1 MKLSDLGE
9 FKDDFLLELK
19 NYCGTIFSLCTIILN
34 FSQECLNPCIEVFA
48 LNNSTVSC
56 VVQISVKMHLHV
68 VFFIGFG
75 FGFKEWSDL
84 LRKKCFSDCEKH
96 LEIQG

>member
-1 MKLSDLGE
+1 MHLPP
-9 FKDDFLLELK
+9 
-19 NYCGTIFSLCTIILN
+19 CTTK
-34 FSQECLNPCIEVFA
+34 VFA

-56 VVQISVKMHLHV
+56 VVQMSVKMHLHV

-96 LEIQG
+96 LEIQGREFVKVLRSQKVLFGQ